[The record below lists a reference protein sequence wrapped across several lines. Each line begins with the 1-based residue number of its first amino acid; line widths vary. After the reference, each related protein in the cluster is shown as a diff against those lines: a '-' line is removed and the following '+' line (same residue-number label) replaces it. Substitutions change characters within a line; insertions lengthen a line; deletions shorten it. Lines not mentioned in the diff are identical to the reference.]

1 MKKVF
6 YLMLFSTLAIF
17 SCSKHDVSS
26 TANLKTVVVQLIY
39 PTGGDFTAQQGIAIK
54 MTGSNTSSSY
64 NATTDASGKATFNVP
79 VGIYD
84 ISATDTR
91 SDGGI
96 AFIYNGLRSSLAIT
110 SSWSASDTI
119 NLQLTE
125 SQSGQVII
133 KEVFV
138 GGTPKDDGS
147 GAFAFDKYIILY
159 NNSNATANLDSICLA
174 MIAPYNAQ
182 ASNAYY
188 DASGNLTY
196 ASEGWIPAVQGY
208 WYFQSNV
215 TLDPGKQIVI
225 ALNNAIN
232 NTLTYSKSINFDHP
246 DYYCTYDVNKFS
258 NASYY
263 VAPGDSIPSSHYMK
277 AQTYGTGTAWSI
289 SVTSP
294 GVFIFTPKDGYT
306 PTTFAADASLTTTLS
321 AYTSKKVPV
330 DWVVDGVEGFLL
342 NNTENKKR
350 FPASIDAGYVYHI
363 NNQGYSIYRNVD
375 KTATEAIAENAGKLV
390 YNYSLGTTAIGG
402 STDPSGID
410 AEASIKNGARIV
422 YMDTNNSTNDFHLR
436 QKASLS
442 NY

>member
-6 YLMLFSTLAIF
+6 YLMLLAMLALF
-17 SCSKHDVSS
+17 SCSKHDASP
-26 TANLKTVVVQLIY
+26 TANLKAVTVQLAY
-39 PTGGDFTAQQGIAIK
+39 PAGSFTAQAGVGIK
-54 MTGSNTSSSY
+54 MTSSSSSY
-64 NATTDASGKATFNVP
+64 NATADASGKAIFSVP

-91 SDGGI
+91 SDGGT
-96 AFIYNGLRSSLAIT
+96 AFIYNGVRSSFAIT
-110 SSWSASDTI
+110 SDWSATDTV
-119 NLQLTE
+119 NLQLTV

-138 GGTPKDDGS
+138 GGTLKDDGS
-147 GAFAFDKYIILY
+147 GSFAFDKYITLY
-159 NNSNATANLDSICLA
+159 NNSDAIANLDSICLA
-174 MIAPYNAQ
+174 MISPYNAQ
-182 ASNAYY
+182 ASNGYY
-188 DASGNLTY
+188 DANGSLTY

-208 WYFQSNV
+208 WYFQQNV

-225 ALNNAIN
+225 ALNNAVD
-232 NTLTYSKSINFDHP
+232 NTVTYSKSINFDHP
-246 DYYCTYDVNKFS
+246 DYYCTYDINKFP

-263 VAPGDSIPSSHYMK
+263 VTPGDSILTSHYMK
-277 AQTYGTGTAWSI
+277 AQAYGAGNAWSI

-306 PTTFAADASLTTTLS
+306 PTTFAADASLTNTLS
-321 AYTSKKVPV
+321 AYTSKKVPFN
-330 DWVVDGVEGFLL
+330 WVLDDVEGFLL
-342 NNTENKKR
+342 NNTANKKR
-350 FPASIDAGYVYHI
+350 FPASIDAGYVYHV

-375 KTATEAIAENAGKLV
+375 KTATEAIASNSGKIV
-390 YNYSLGTTAIGG
+390 YGYSLGTTAVGG

-436 QKASLS
+436 KKASLS